1 MQIETVRICTNT
13 KRPCTHTE
21 PCKNAPQTLV
31 TLSPAQPATPAP
43 KETSAQ

>member
-21 PCKNAPQTLV
+21 PCKNAPQALV
-31 TLSPAQPATPAP
+31 KLSPAQLAPAP
-43 KETSAQ
+43 KETRAQ